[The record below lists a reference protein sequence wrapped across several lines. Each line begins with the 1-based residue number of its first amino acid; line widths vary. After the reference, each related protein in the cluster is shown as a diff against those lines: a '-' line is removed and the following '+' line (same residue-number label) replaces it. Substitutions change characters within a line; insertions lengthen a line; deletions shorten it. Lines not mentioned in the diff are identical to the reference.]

1 MDEEQQIALSTIVVI
16 VMIPFQ
22 ILALITYHKL
32 DKLERKKNKIIWRNL
47 IMALIYCRNCGKQ
60 ISDKAP
66 SCPHCGAA
74 VSAAQQS
81 EPIIYG
87 SPIQKPK
94 KHTGVIVGVIVAL
107 IAVASIIAAILIP
120 VKVASDEHTTNTY
133 SSNTYTSSSTGGYS
147 YSYDNDDDND
157 YSYSYDNDDDN
168 DYSYSY
174 DNDYSNVATTYD
186 VSLTATAEPSKL
198 GYNPF
203 GLYNVDVYV
212 DGTYV
217 GTIPNIGEC
226 LTDESIGAAL
236 GDDEAL
242 NEKSTT
248 INMKLSA
255 GKHDLKFISSDN
267 ENVCAEGYYIDIDRS
282 CTLRY
287 RLICRMDE
295 IEVRK

>member
-1 MDEEQQIALSTIVVI
+1 
-16 VMIPFQ
+16 
-22 ILALITYHKL
+22 
-32 DKLERKKNKIIWRNL
+32 
-47 IMALIYCRNCGKQ
+47 MALIYCRRCGKQ
-60 ISDKAP
+60 ISDKAL
-66 SCPHCGAA
+66 SCPNCGAA
-74 VSAAQQS
+74 VSVAQQS

-87 SPIQKPK
+87 SQIQKPK
-94 KHTGVIVGVIVAL
+94 KHTGVIVGVIVVL
-107 IAVASIIAAILIP
+107 LVVACIITAILIP
-120 VKVASDEHTTNTY
+120 AKVASNEHTANTY

-157 YSYSYDNDDDN
+157 YSYSYGNDDDN
-168 DYSYSY
+168 DYSYSYDNTY

-203 GLYNVDVYV
+203 GFYNVDVYV

-236 GDDEAL
+236 GDDEADEAL

-267 ENVCAEGYYIDIDRS
+267 EDVCAEGYYIDVDRS